1 MLPDSI
7 QKLKLPKIYYC
18 AGHGAMHEPPNGS
31 PVTPESD
38 LFRACSTP
46 FKYEAAV
53 VDAHQLC
60 VCQSIKCQ

>member
-1 MLPDSI
+1 MLPDCI

-18 AGHGAMHEPPNGS
+18 VGHGAMHRPPSGS

-38 LFRACSTP
+38 FFRACSTA

-53 VDAHQLC
+53 VDTQLR